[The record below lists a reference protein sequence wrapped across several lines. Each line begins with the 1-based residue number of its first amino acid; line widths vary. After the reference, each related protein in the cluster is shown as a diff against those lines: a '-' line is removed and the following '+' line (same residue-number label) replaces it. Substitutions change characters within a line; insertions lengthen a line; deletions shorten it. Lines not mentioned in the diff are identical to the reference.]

1 MGNRIAEDQ
10 DYSEDSLP
18 TRLNYVKEQA
28 QAGEHCYHGYNNAI
42 IQAETQKTWLVWI
55 RKVITGGG
63 KASMEIVPAIDLR
76 DGKCVRL
83 YQGDYNEET
92 IFSDDPVE
100 VALEWQSLGAPRLHI
115 VDLDGAATGELCNL
129 DIITEIANAVLIPT
143 QLGGGIRRLET
154 IEQLLKAGIERV
166 ILGTAAVEDPKLIE
180 QACRKFS
187 ESIIVSIDAR
197 EGHIAIHGWCQET
210 GLKTV
215 EFTKAMVQ
223 LGVKRF
229 IYTDISRD
237 GTLTEPNF
245 TTIAELVNTISLP
258 IIAAGGISS
267 LNHLKMLK
275 SLGVEAAIIGKALY
289 TRDIKLKQ
297 ALATVL

>member
-1 MGNRIAEDQ
+1 
-10 DYSEDSLP
+10 
-18 TRLNYVKEQA
+18 
-28 QAGEHCYHGYNNAI
+28 
-42 IQAETQKTWLVWI
+42 
-55 RKVITGGG
+55 
-63 KASMEIVPAIDLR
+63 MEIVPAIDLR

-83 YQGDYNEET
+83 YQGDYDEET

-129 DIITEIANAVLIPT
+129 DIIQEIASAILIPT

-180 QACRKFS
+180 EACRKFS

-197 EGHIAIHGWCQET
+197 EGYIATHGWHQET
-210 GLKTV
+210 ELKTV
-215 EFTKAMVQ
+215 ELTKAMAQ

-229 IYTDISRD
+229 IYTDINRD

-245 TTIAELVNTISLP
+245 SAITELVNTISLP
-258 IIAAGGISS
+258 VIAAGGISS
-267 LNHLKMLK
+267 LKHLKMLK

-289 TRDIKLKQ
+289 TGDINLKQ
-297 ALATVL
+297 ALAAMLK